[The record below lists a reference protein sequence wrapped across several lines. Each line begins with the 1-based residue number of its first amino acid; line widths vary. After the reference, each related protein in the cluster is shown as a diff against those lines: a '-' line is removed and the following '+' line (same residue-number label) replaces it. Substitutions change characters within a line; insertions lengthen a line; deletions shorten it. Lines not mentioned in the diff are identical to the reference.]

1 MKRTGLL
8 FDQRF
13 MLHDTGPYHPEMSQR
28 LIAIFKGLRD
38 ADLLSKLFLVEAEP
52 ADRKWIETVHAR
64 EYIDRFGDACAA
76 GSTEFDYPDNQMCCE
91 TYDTAVLVVGGILN
105 VIDALMEGK
114 IDNAFCAVRPPGH
127 HAEINKGMGFCYF
140 NNVAIAARYLQKQWG
155 IKDVGIVDFDVH
167 HGNGTQQ
174 IFEEDPTV
182 FYYSIHQHPSFAFP
196 GTGRDFEEG
205 TGAGLG
211 FTKNSVVLPGQGD
224 EEYKVLIEKD
234 LVPSFERFQ
243 PEFILVSAGFD
254 SHEDDDMADVKLST
268 EGFSWMMKRLMDMG
282 NTYAQGRIVSVLEG
296 GYCLKRLPELIA
308 NHVSI
313 LLDG

>member
-38 ADLLSKLFLVEAEP
+38 ADLLSKLLLVEAEP

-76 GSTEFDYPDNQMCCE
+76 GLTEFDYPDNQMCCE
-91 TYDTAVLVVGGILN
+91 SYDTAVLVVGGILN
-105 VIDALMEGK
+105 VIDVLMEDK

-127 HAEINKGMGFCYF
+127 HAEISKGMGFCYF
-140 NNVAIAARYLQKQWG
+140 NNVAIAAKYLQVKWG
-155 IKDVGIVDFDVH
+155 IKKVGIVDFDVH

-211 FTKNSVVLPGQGD
+211 YTKNSVVLPGQGD
-224 EEYKVLIEKD
+224 EEYKFLIERD
-234 LVPSFERFQ
+234 LVPAFEKFQ

-254 SHEDDDMADVKLST
+254 SHEDDDMADMKLTSA
-268 EGFSWMMKRLMDMG
+268 GFSWMMKRIMDMV
-282 NTYAQGRIVSVLEG
+282 NQHARGRVVSVLEG

-308 NHVSI
+308 DHVNI